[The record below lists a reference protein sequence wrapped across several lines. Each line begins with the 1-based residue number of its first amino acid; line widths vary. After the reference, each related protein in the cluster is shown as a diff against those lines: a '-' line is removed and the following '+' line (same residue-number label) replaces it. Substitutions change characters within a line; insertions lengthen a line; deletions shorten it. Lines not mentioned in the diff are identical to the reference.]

1 MFNQL
6 KMPLFFLVLT
16 MTFGYAI
23 FYFFLNPQTQI
34 VSKSPT
40 SSSSTH
46 ALFTANFP
54 DENGKPQ
61 SLKQYEGKVVV
72 LNFWA
77 SWCEPCREEMP
88 ELSEL
93 HNSYKDKN
101 VVVLGV
107 AIEDVAGINDFL
119 KETKVSYPLFAADVQ
134 GMDIATSMG
143 NNKGVLPYTVII
155 KADGTVAKT
164 YFGRITK
171 PLLEKTLKTI
181 L

>member
-1 MFNQL
+1 MLKQL
-6 KMPLFFLVLT
+6 KMPLFYLALMMSIGF
-16 MTFGYAI
+16 AI

-34 VSKSPT
+34 VSKTPTPT
-40 SSSSTH
+40 SSTQ

-54 DENGKPQ
+54 DEYSQPQ
-61 SLKQYEGKVVV
+61 ALNQYEGKVIV

-93 HNSYKDKN
+93 HTANKDKN
-101 VVVLGV
+101 VVVLGM
-107 AIEDVAGINDFL
+107 AIEDVAGVNDFL

-134 GMDIATSMG
+134 GMDIAASLG

-155 KADGTVAKT
+155 KADGSIAKT

-171 PLLEKTLKTI
+171 PLLEQTLKT

>member
-1 MFNQL
+1 MLKQL
-6 KMPLFFLVLT
+6 KMPLFYLALMMSIGF
-16 MTFGYAI
+16 AI

-34 VSKSPT
+34 VSKTPTPT
-40 SSSSTH
+40 SSTQ

-54 DENGKPQ
+54 DEHGKPQ
-61 SLKQYEGKVVV
+61 ALNQYEGKVIV

-93 HNSYKDKN
+93 HTANKDKN
-101 VVVLGV
+101 VVVLGM
-107 AIEDVAGINDFL
+107 AIEDVAGVNDFL

-134 GMDIATSMG
+134 GMDIAASLG

-155 KADGTVAKT
+155 KADGSIAKT

-171 PLLEKTLKTI
+171 PLLEQTLKT

>member
-1 MFNQL
+1 MFKQL
-6 KMPLFFLVLT
+6 KMPLFYLAL
-16 MTFGYAI
+16 MTSIGFAI

-34 VSKSPT
+34 VSQNPTPT
-40 SSSSTH
+40 SSTQ

-54 DENGKPQ
+54 DEHGKPQ
-61 SLKQYEGKVVV
+61 ALNQYKGKVIV

-88 ELSEL
+88 ELSDL
-93 HNSYKDKN
+93 HTANKDKN
-101 VVVLGV
+101 VVVLGM
-107 AIEDVAGINDFL
+107 AIEDVAGVNEFL

-134 GMDIATSMG
+134 GMDIAASLG

-155 KADGTVAKT
+155 KADGSIAKT

-171 PLLEKTLKTI
+171 PLLEQTLKT